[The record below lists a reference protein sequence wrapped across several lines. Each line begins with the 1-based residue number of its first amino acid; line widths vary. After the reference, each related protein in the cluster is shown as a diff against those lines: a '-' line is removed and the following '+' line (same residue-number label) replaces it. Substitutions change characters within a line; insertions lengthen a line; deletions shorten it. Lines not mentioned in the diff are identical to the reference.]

1 MKGFMKEAV
10 LRWGEE
16 EANLLRG
23 DIEKN
28 AEAVWKIQNIKLEP
42 SEEPWLRRGR
52 DETR

>member
-1 MKGFMKEAV
+1 MNEAV
-10 LRWGEE
+10 HRWGEE